1 MGKEHSFVCSSKL
14 VSENQWIPK
23 RICCYASSLTNSS
36 RCRKFTNMAYPMSP
50 IIRKRSRWR
59 SFAASLN
66 LEDGPAPSD
75 LTSSSS
81 EQTADADG
89 TTNGDAS
96 EDLLSR
102 KLSSDEVSVELS
114 TILFSLCSTSSDD

>member
-1 MGKEHSFVCSSKL
+1 
-14 VSENQWIPK
+14 
-23 RICCYASSLTNSS
+23 
-36 RCRKFTNMAYPMSP
+36 MAYPMSP

-75 LTSSSS
+75 STSSSS
-81 EQTADADG
+81 DQTTDADG
-89 TTNGDAS
+89 TTNGDVS
-96 EDLLSR
+96 ENLLSR

-114 TILFSLCSTSSDD
+114 TILFSLCSASLDD

>member
-1 MGKEHSFVCSSKL
+1 
-14 VSENQWIPK
+14 
-23 RICCYASSLTNSS
+23 
-36 RCRKFTNMAYPMSP
+36 MAYPMSP

-66 LEDGPAPSD
+66 LEDGLAPSD

-96 EDLLSR
+96 EDLR